1 MVYRVYVEKKNGFDV
16 EAQGVFRKLKNQL
29 LIEGLTSVRLL
40 NRYDV
45 ENIDAALF
53 EQCKAGVF
61 AEPQSDDVYD
71 HLPQTA
77 DTVLA
82 VCEYDVGDART
93 GTAATVRYARR
104 LQKRIL
110 YIHPVTL
117 ETAEETVQQIE
128 FSM

>member
-82 VCEYDVGDART
+82 VEYLPGQFDQRADSCAQCIQLVSQGDRP
-93 GTAATVRYARR
+93 TVRTARIY
-104 LQKRIL
+104 LL
-110 YIHPVTL
+110 GGNL
-117 ETAEETVQQIE
+117 TAEELD
-128 FSM
+128 